1 MRGALLKK
9 YNLIVVGGGYAGCAA
24 AVSAARQGL
33 KVLLIEKGNCLGG
46 AAVNCLV
53 NPYMPAATKLN
64 GEHFELSQGI
74 FNEILDNLSKYNAVT
89 GRRTFN
95 EEFVKIVLN
104 DMVLSSGAEILFHT
118 FLVDATCTYGIVNS
132 ITVANKAGLTKL
144 QADMFIDCTGD
155 ADLAY
160 RAGFSCRLGR
170 EEDGL
175 CQPMTLC
182 FRIANIDLSKYHE
195 DRKEINRVYNEYKAA
210 GKITNPRE
218 DVLIFPT
225 LIDGVLHFNATRIVK
240 LNPVDP
246 FDVTK
251 AEIEA
256 RKQALKIFYML
267 KDNIEGFENCQLLMT
282 AADIGVRESRMI
294 NGEYL
299 LTGDDLVACT
309 KFYDSIALGNYDID
323 IHNPL
328 GSGTSHYYF
337 KSGEYYTIPYR
348 SLIPKGAKNL
358 LVSGRCISVDHQAQA
373 SIRILP
379 IVTCLGQAAGLAA
392 AIAHNT
398 KNDVKNININTLH
411 NLLSE
416 AKAVF

>member
-1 MRGALLKK
+1 MNK
-9 YNLIVVGGGYAGCAA
+9 YNLIVVGGGYTGCAA

-46 AAVNCLV
+46 AATNCLV
-53 NPYMPAATKLN
+53 NPYMPAATNIN
-64 GEHFELSQGI
+64 GEHFELSQGF
-74 FNEILDNLSKYNAVT
+74 FNEILDELSKYNAVT

-104 DMVLSSGAEILFHT
+104 DMLIKENVDILFHT
-118 FLVDATCTYGIVNS
+118 FLVDSSAFDGAVNS
-132 ITVANKAGLTKL
+132 ITVANKSGLLTFS
-144 QADMFIDCTGD
+144 ADMYIDCTGD

-160 RAGFSCRLGR
+160 HAGFSCRLGR
-170 EEDGL
+170 EQDNL

-182 FRIANIDLSKYHE
+182 FRIANIDLEKYHKNH
-195 DRKEINRVYNEYKAA
+195 KEINRVYNEYKAL

-225 LIDGVLHFNATRIVK
+225 LIDGVLHFNTTRIVK
-240 LNPVDP
+240 LNPTDP

-256 RKQALKIFYML
+256 RKQVLDIFNML
-267 KDNIEGFENCQLLMT
+267 KDNVEGFENCQLLMT
-282 AADIGVRESRMI
+282 ASEIGIRESRMI
-294 NGEYL
+294 DGEYL
-299 LTGDDLVACT
+299 LTAEDLMACT

-323 IHNPL
+323 IHNPE

-337 KSGEYYTIPYR
+337 KNGEYYTIPYR

-358 LVSGRCISVDHQAQA
+358 IVSGRCISADHRAQA

-379 IVTCLGQAAGLAA
+379 IVTCLGQAAGLASA
-392 AIAHNT
+392 LAYNT
-398 KNDVKNININTLH
+398 NANVKDIDIDKLHDLLKN
-411 NLLSE
+411 